1 MPYEKH
7 RRRGSRADDYLC
19 RLCKESQASAWG
31 HCHEH
36 GFVRGPLCGS
46 CNSSEGSRHP
56 HYFLERDGGTL
67 HLLECRACLEERTLP
82 SRYSRYVVR
91 EHLMRTERHGRCR
104 KQPYVCEVEQ
114 TDGVH
119 RFHLDSVSSP
129 AVLRLPAAT
138 LPAPHHVSSSESRD
152 GQFHA
157 PPRRFRTPWLWGP
170 EAAGQAG

>member
-19 RLCKESQASAWG
+19 RLCKESQASVWD

-82 SRYSRYVVR
+82 FRYSQYVVR

-104 KQPYVCEVEQ
+104 KQPYVREVEH

-119 RFHLDSVSSP
+119 RFHLECSGWHTASNWTKEVT
-129 AVLRLPAAT
+129 AAEVVLLVQAFVDAA
-138 LPAPHHVSSSESRD
+138 LAAQE
-152 GQFHA
+152 GQRA
-157 PPRRFRTPWLWGP
+157 
-170 EAAGQAG
+170 